1 MPSLRPS
8 ILLLAVLMLAA
19 VAWSACGRK
28 TAVRPPEAVAPATI
42 TTLTVANMIEGV
54 RLSWRRPK
62 STADGG
68 NLFDLAG
75 FTIER
80 SVGGGPFALL
90 TSIDVADRDRLR
102 QVRRFRYVDSDTQVG
117 ELYRYQVFAS
127 TLDGYVSMPSNSAEV
142 VRSVPTITPTAAPTR
157 AATTTPPPR

>member
-1 MPSLRPS
+1 MPSLRPPA
-8 ILLLAVLMLAA
+8 LLLAALILAA
-19 VAWSACGRK
+19 VTWSACGRK

-42 TTLTVANMIEGV
+42 ESLTVVNAIEGV

-80 SVGGGPFALL
+80 SISGGPYTLL

-102 QVRRFRYVDSDTQVG
+102 QARRFRYVDTDTQVG
-117 ELYRYQVFAS
+117 ELYSYLVFAA
-127 TLDGYVSMPSNSAEV
+127 TLDGYISAPSNMAQV
-142 VRSVPTITPTAAPTR
+142 VRSVPTVTPTVAPTQ
-157 AATTTPPPR
+157 APTATPPLR